1 MAPTLTGPEL
11 VRRLTEDL
19 DLTEE
24 RVKSYTAET
33 LARHE
38 ALQGLTKAL
47 AGYPATP
54 RALRDRIGAF
64 IAANDVGTGVV
75 VRRIED
81 TTGRQFECVVVA
93 GAEEGLLPRR
103 AERRQAARLRNERRR
118 FILGLT
124 RAERQ
129 LIVSWA
135 KQRQAVDTEPRRQSR
150 FLQSC
155 KALMTDEI
163 APDDHDDDSYE
174 GVDPHY
180 YRRDLRAQQAGDA
193 PEPSPTD
200 EDMSGIDAGQRVRHS
215 SYGEGVVQSVEV
227 MENRRIAV
235 IDFQEGGEKKV
246 NLKYARLDVI
256 DE

>member
-1 MAPTLTGPEL
+1 
-11 VRRLTEDL
+11 
-19 DLTEE
+19 
-24 RVKSYTAET
+24 
-33 LARHE
+33 
-38 ALQGLTKAL
+38 
-47 AGYPATP
+47 
-54 RALRDRIGAF
+54 
-64 IAANDVGTGVV
+64 
-75 VRRIED
+75 
-81 TTGRQFECVVVA
+81 
-93 GAEEGLLPRR
+93 
-103 AERRQAARLRNERRR
+103 
-118 FILGLT
+118 
-124 RAERQ
+124 
-129 LIVSWA
+129 
-135 KQRQAVDTEPRRQSR
+135 
-150 FLQSC
+150 
-155 KALMTDEI
+155 MTDEI
-163 APDDHDDDSYE
+163 APDDHGDDSYE